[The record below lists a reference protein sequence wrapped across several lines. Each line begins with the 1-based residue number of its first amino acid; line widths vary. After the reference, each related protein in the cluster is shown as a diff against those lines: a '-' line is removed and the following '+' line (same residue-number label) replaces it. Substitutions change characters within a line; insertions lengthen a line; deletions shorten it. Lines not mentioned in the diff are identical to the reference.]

1 MTSPL
6 IRLVISWHLYP
17 LNWSRERN
25 WVMAEKKPISRE
37 EMIKQD
43 VHDLHKMGYAQQLFR
58 EMGGFSN
65 FAVSFSIIS
74 ILTGAMLLYGYGLK
88 FAGPI
93 INTVGWPFISFFV
106 LCIAASMAEIASAYP
121 TAGGLYY
128 WAFRLGNKTWA
139 WTGAWLNMVGQ
150 ITITAG
156 INMGA
161 AIYLVGGLSSGLG
174 VDPNTTIPIF
184 GSLTNWFFY
193 IFIMVLITIPQVL
206 INIFGI
212 KLTTKLTDFSVWWHI
227 GGVVIMALLLTF
239 FSKYH
244 NSIGFVFST
253 STTVNPLDA
262 ASGTFADGS
271 TGPALFV
278 GSAVLHSPIFSIF
291 PGLVNLYK
299 AAPFGFVFFLAFLQ
313 AQWTYTG
320 YDASAN
326 VAEETVMARL
336 NSAWGVFLSVAISAI
351 VGYVV
356 LMALTF
362 AIPDVAATSTA
373 AYPVLYIAYQNLTPF
388 FANLIGIIVF
398 GGMWLCGLA
407 SITNMSRMW
416 FAFARDGGMP
426 GAKVICK
433 IDPKWRTPINA
444 ILITTVLTVLIS
456 IYSNAY
462 WVITSISTLTL
473 YLAYNIPVFLNLR
486 NKLRKNGEYTTEKNA
501 PWSLK
506 KWGPVL
512 NGIAVVYTVFLVIL
526 LSLPPNEL
534 TFWTM
539 IGIAIILLV
548 YWQAYAKN
556 HFAGPKEHS
565 EEELRNI
572 EQKLAAEGHTADQA
586 AEA

>member
-1 MTSPL
+1 
-6 IRLVISWHLYP
+6 
-17 LNWSRERN
+17 
-25 WVMAEKKPISRE
+25 MADTKSKSRE
-37 EMIKQD
+37 ELIRQD

-88 FAGPI
+88 FAGPV
-93 INTVGWPFISFFV
+93 INTIGWPVVSLFV

-174 VDPNTTIPIF
+174 VDPNLTIPVF

-193 IFIMVLITIPQVL
+193 IFIMILITIPQVL

-227 GGVVIMALLLTF
+227 GGVAIMALLLTF
-239 FSKYH
+239 LSKTH
-244 NSIGFVFST
+244 NTIGFVLSGVN
-253 STTVNPLDA
+253 TVNPLDA

-271 TGPALFV
+271 TGPALFI
-278 GSAVLHSPIFSIF
+278 GSATLHSPLFAII
-291 PGLVNLYK
+291 PGLTNLYK
-299 AAPFGFVFFLAFLQ
+299 LAPFGFVFILAFLQ

-336 NSAWGVFLSVAISAI
+336 NSAWGVFLSVAVSAI
-351 VGYVV
+351 VGYIV
-356 LMALTF
+356 LMSLTF
-362 AIPDVAATSTA
+362 AIPDITKTATA
-373 AYPVLYIAYQNLTPF
+373 AYPVLYIAYENLPLF

-426 GAKVICK
+426 GSNVIKK

-462 WVITSISTLTL
+462 WVITSISTITL
-473 YLAYNIPVFLNLR
+473 YIAYNIPVYLNWR
-486 NKLRKNGEYTTEKNA
+486 NKRANKGEFTTPKNA

-506 KWGPVL
+506 KWGPWI
-512 NGIAVVYTVFLVIL
+512 NGVAILYTIFVTIL

-534 TFWTM
+534 TLWTM
-539 IGIAIILLV
+539 VGIAVLLIV
-548 YWQAYAKN
+548 YWQVYAKN
-556 HFAGPKEHS
+556 HFKGPQEAS
-565 EEELRNI
+565 EEDLRRI
-572 EQKLAAEGHTADQA
+572 EQQLAAAGHTADQA